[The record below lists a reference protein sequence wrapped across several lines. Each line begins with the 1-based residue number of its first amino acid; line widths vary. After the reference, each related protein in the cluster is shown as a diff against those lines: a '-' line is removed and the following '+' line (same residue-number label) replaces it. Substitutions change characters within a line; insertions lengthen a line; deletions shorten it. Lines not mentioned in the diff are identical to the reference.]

1 MTFKIRFFAITMLLV
16 FAQTATLQANDLFLR
31 HSNSIRVFQD
41 NTVLIKK
48 IKAKINALSKRRDKL
63 KKLKKWS
70 NSQEKKYN
78 LQLSKLNKSLNKFGE
93 ESEITLNVEQIVS
106 KLQKQ
111 LKYLNNARV
120 NSVAKNKFTQK
131 DDSIYKLKAGKLI
144 DSILRLRRSVE

>member
-1 MTFKIRFFAITMLLV
+1 MTFKIRFFAIVMLPFFL
-16 FAQTATLQANDLFLR
+16 QTATLQANDLFLR

-63 KKLKKWS
+63 KELKKWS

-78 LQLSKLNKSLNKFGE
+78 LQLSKLNKSLNKLGE
-93 ESEITLNVEQIVS
+93 EFEITLNVEQIVS

-131 DDSIYKLKAGKLI
+131 DDSIYKRKAGKLI
-144 DSILRLRRSVE
+144 DSILRLRRSIE

>member
-1 MTFKIRFFAITMLLV
+1 MTFKKRFFTVILLIFV
-16 FAQTATLQANDLFLR
+16 VKTTPLQANDIFLIC
-31 HSNSIRVFQD
+31 NTSIESFQD

-48 IKAKINALSKRRDKL
+48 IKAKIDALSKRRVKL
-63 KKLKKWS
+63 KELKKWS

-78 LQLSKLNKSLNKFGE
+78 LQLSKLNNSLKKLGE

-131 DDSIYKLKAGKLI
+131 DDSIYKRKAGKLI
-144 DSILRLRRSVE
+144 DSILRLRSNE

>member
-1 MTFKIRFFAITMLLV
+1 MVFKIRLFVIILMLFFV
-16 FAQTATLQANDLFLR
+16 KTATLQANDLYLI
-31 HSNSIRVFQD
+31 NNASIESFQD

-48 IKAKINALSKRRDKL
+48 IKAKIDALSKRRVKL
-63 KKLKKWS
+63 KELKKWS

-78 LQLSKLNKSLNKFGE
+78 LQLSKLNNSLKKLGE
-93 ESEITLNVEQIVS
+93 ESEITLNVEQIVA

-120 NSVAKNKFTQK
+120 NSVAKNKFTQR
-131 DDSIYKLKAGKLI
+131 DDSIYKRKAGKLI

>member
-1 MTFKIRFFAITMLLV
+1 MVFKIRLFVIILMLFFV
-16 FAQTATLQANDLFLR
+16 KTATLQANDLYLI
-31 HSNSIRVFQD
+31 NNASIESFQD

-48 IKAKINALSKRRDKL
+48 IKAKIDALSKRRVKL
-63 KKLKKWS
+63 KELKKWS

-78 LQLSKLNKSLNKFGE
+78 LQLSKLNNSLKKLGE
-93 ESEITLNVEQIVS
+93 ESEITLNVEQIVA

-131 DDSIYKLKAGKLI
+131 DDSIYKRKAGKLI

>member
-1 MTFKIRFFAITMLLV
+1 MK
-16 FAQTATLQANDLFLR
+16 TATLQANDLYLI
-31 HSNSIRVFQD
+31 NNASIESFQD

-48 IKAKINALSKRRDKL
+48 IKAKIDALSKRRVKL
-63 KKLKKWS
+63 KELKKWS

-78 LQLSKLNKSLNKFGE
+78 LQLSKLNNSLKKLGE
-93 ESEITLNVEQIVS
+93 ESEITLNVEQIVA

-131 DDSIYKLKAGKLI
+131 DDSIYKRKAGKLI